1 MREDSFIRVLEL
13 IIDESR
19 ARLQKIAESSDG
31 CPVVGAIKKTM
42 LGYQAMPSKK
52 TLYATLGLALLVVS
66 CSAIFIKAASEASA
80 LVIASYRL
88 TIAVLLL
95 APLALSLK
103 QETLRALTLKEWGLA
118 FGSGLFLGL
127 HFIIWISSLKYTSV
141 ASSVMLVTMNPVFV
155 ALGAWLFL
163 REKISRLL
171 ILGIFLSVLGAL
183 LIGWGDFQAGGR
195 ALWGD
200 FLALLGAMTASAY
213 FLIGRRLRARLDLLT
228 YIFVVYGVAAVVLLI
243 LTMSTRE
250 PLWGYTPLTYLW
262 MILMALGPQL
272 VGHTAYNWSLRY
284 VSAATVAVVTLGEP
298 IVSTLLAYFFLGEEL
313 TLLTFGGGALTLL
326 GIYLALRGEQN
337 KADI

>member
-1 MREDSFIRVLEL
+1 
-13 IIDESR
+13 
-19 ARLQKIAESSDG
+19 
-31 CPVVGAIKKTM
+31 
-42 LGYQAMPSKK
+42 
-52 TLYATLGLALLVVS
+52 
-66 CSAIFIKAASEASA
+66 
-80 LVIASYRL
+80 
-88 TIAVLLL
+88 
-95 APLALSLK
+95 
-103 QETLRALTLKEWGLA
+103 
-118 FGSGLFLGL
+118 
-127 HFIIWISSLKYTSV
+127 
-141 ASSVMLVTMNPVFV
+141 MLVTMNPVFV